1 MKFEELARPGLLAVG
16 ALGFAATALLGFA
29 AGVALARDPE
39 GLRRTARRVAGEAAR
54 GFERASLLAAQA
66 REQIGDLWAEV
77 REEAVSEVDTA
88 DFKRAA
94 ARASKATPAAAGAA
108 IDDAAA
114 AGTSSGAAAGSS
126 ADSAAREKP
135 AVRRRSRSRK
145 PSASRAAAQNT
156 AGQTKPAASKARL

>member
-94 ARASKATPAAAGAA
+94 ARASKATPAAAAA
-108 IDDAAA
+108 AAAAAAGTATDDAAA

-135 AVRRRSRSRK
+135 AGRRRSRSRK
-145 PSASRAAAQNT
+145 PSASRAAAKNT
-156 AGQTKPAASKARL
+156 SG

>member
-94 ARASKATPAAAGAA
+94 ARASKATPAAAAAAAGAA
-108 IDDAAA
+108 TDDAAA

-135 AVRRRSRSRK
+135 AGRRRSRSRK
-145 PSASRAAAQNT
+145 PSASRAAAKNT
-156 AGQTKPAASKARL
+156 SG

>member
-29 AGVALARDPE
+29 AGVALARDPD

-77 REEAVSEVDTA
+77 REEAVSEVDAA

-94 ARASKATPAAAGAA
+94 ARASKATPAAAAAAAGAA
-108 IDDAAA
+108 TDDAAA

-135 AVRRRSRSRK
+135 AGRRRSRSRK
-145 PSASRAAAQNT
+145 PSASRAAAKNT
-156 AGQTKPAASKARL
+156 SG

>member
-94 ARASKATPAAAGAA
+94 ARASKATPAAAAA
-108 IDDAAA
+108 AAAAGTATDDAAA

-135 AVRRRSRSRK
+135 AGRRRSRSRK
-145 PSASRAAAQNT
+145 PSASRAAAKNT
-156 AGQTKPAASKARL
+156 SG

>member
-29 AGVALARDPE
+29 AGVALARDPD

-94 ARASKATPAAAGAA
+94 ARASKATPAAAAA
-108 IDDAAA
+108 AAAAGTATDDAAA

-135 AVRRRSRSRK
+135 AGRRRSRSRK
-145 PSASRAAAQNT
+145 PSASRAAAKNT
-156 AGQTKPAASKARL
+156 SG